1 MQMLNH
7 LDVMNMFH
15 HAYKPLTK
23 LGLFTLLLLMC
34 ILQPVENQFLDVN
47 NSTPLSAEQP
57 NITAK
62 ILNISNQSFEHRPQ
76 FKKSSTSLLNISVHQ
91 PNSSTQQQNSSTLKL
106 DRSIEFGQLSTTLE
120 PELIQPGGIL
130 QIMQSYK
137 YIIVQYSIY
146 RLCFLTSFC
155 LFKMHDVIYIQF
167 R

>member
-1 MQMLNH
+1 MLNH

-34 ILQPVENQFLDVN
+34 TLQPVENQFLDVN
-47 NSTPLSAEQP
+47 NSTLLGNSAEHP
-57 NITAK
+57 NITSK

-76 FKKSSTSLLNISVHQ
+76 FQKSSTLQPNISVHQ

-120 PELIQPGGIL
+120 PELIQPG
-130 QIMQSYK
+130 
-137 YIIVQYSIY
+137 
-146 RLCFLTSFC
+146 
-155 LFKMHDVIYIQF
+155 
-167 R
+167 